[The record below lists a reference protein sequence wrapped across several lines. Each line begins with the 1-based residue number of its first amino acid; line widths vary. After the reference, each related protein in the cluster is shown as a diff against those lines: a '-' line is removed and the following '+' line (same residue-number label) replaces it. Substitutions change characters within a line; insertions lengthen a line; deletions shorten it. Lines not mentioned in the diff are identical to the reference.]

1 MVYLSR
7 IFSEMRKILT
17 ITVEEKKT
25 LIDNCLILIQL

>member
-7 IFSEMRKILT
+7 IFSEMRKILN